1 MRFKTTCFIFLLCIG
16 WSIQKTEAQSL
27 TGVTGL
33 LFSPTAEMQA
43 DRTLIIGGSYFSK
56 TYLNYTKNE
65 HDAVAGYLNLTFLP
79 FLEIGFRYT
88 KRLYPVED
96 GNFADRMP
104 SVRVRLLKERKV
116 LPAIVIGVHDL
127 SSIDGGDA
135 RHFEASYLV
144 VTKTFMV
151 GNFIENLKTSLGYG
165 MTLFSAN
172 NHDTDGFFGGVEV
185 NIKNL
190 NWISAMVEYDSKYW
204 NAGLK
209 MVFFERLQIMPVL
222 RNMKTLEGNVTYN
235 ITL

>member
-16 WSIQKTEAQSL
+16 GSIQKIEAQSL

-33 LFSPTAEMQA
+33 LFSPTADMQT
-43 DRTLIIGGSYFSK
+43 DRTLIFGGSYFNK
-56 TYLNYTKNE
+56 TYLAYTKNE

-104 SVRVRLLKERKV
+104 SIRVRLLKEKKV

-144 VTKTFMV
+144 ATKTFKV
-151 GNFIENLKTSLGYG
+151 GNFIENFKTSLGYG
-165 MTLFSAN
+165 MKLFGAN
-172 NHDTDGFFGGVEV
+172 NHDAEGAFGGVEV
-185 NIKNL
+185 KFKNL
-190 NWISAMVEYDSKYW
+190 NWLSAMVEYDSKYW
-204 NAGLK
+204 NAGIR
-209 MVFFERLQIMPVL
+209 MIFFKRLQVMPVL
-222 RNMKTLEGNVTYN
+222 RNMETLEGNVTYK